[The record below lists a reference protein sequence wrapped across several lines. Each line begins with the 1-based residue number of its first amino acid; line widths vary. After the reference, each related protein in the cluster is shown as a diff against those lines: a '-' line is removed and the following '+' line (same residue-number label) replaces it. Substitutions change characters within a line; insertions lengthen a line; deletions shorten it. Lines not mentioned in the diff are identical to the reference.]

1 MINIFKINGCS
12 RNAEKILNAA
22 DKEIKYHVPLAS
34 YRDSE
39 EAFSKEL
46 GMEISAEN
54 LEKVKDKCKVLS
66 WNSIEA
72 MRFNP
77 SEDFI
82 KFKLNEYLF
91 YLAAQPEE
99 KGLVALI
106 NRSCSDKGAAEYL
119 EKIILADY
127 SSVNGTFSSL
137 FLLLVADSLA
147 GLYSFDIVRNY
158 DRAMELYNQV
168 IERNEDL
175 RVLAE
180 KRMLCCELLSSTP
193 LSLPNEAMIRKI
205 TENAKTDNW
214 SKTILAFYF
223 LTTPGIRKE
232 DGNAKIGMRYLTSA
246 VLNNYRPAIYLFGYL
261 GRLRRLKKFN
271 NTQFMSL
278 IEDREPPIIEPF
290 LVPKT

>member
-1 MINIFKINGCS
+1 MINIYKINGCRS
-12 RNAEKILNAA
+12 NAEKILNAA
-22 DKEIKYHVPLAS
+22 EKTIGYHVPLDS
-34 YRDSE
+34 YRDAE
-39 EAFSKEL
+39 EAFSTEF
-46 GMEISAEN
+46 GVTVTTEN
-54 LEKVKDKCKVLS
+54 VKVFKDKCKVPYRDS
-66 WNSIEA
+66 AEA
-72 MRFNP
+72 IRQIPF
-77 SEDFI
+77 EDYV
-82 KFKLNEYLF
+82 KLKRNEYYF

-99 KGLVALI
+99 DGLIALI
-106 NRSCSDKGAAEYL
+106 NRSGSDESAVKYL

-147 GLYSFDIVRNY
+147 GLYSFDTVRNF
-158 DRAMELYNQV
+158 DRAMELYNHV
-168 IERNEDL
+168 IERNDGL

-180 KRMLCCELLSSTP
+180 KRTLCCELLSSTP

-205 TENAKTDNW
+205 TENAKSDNW

-223 LTTPGIRKE
+223 LTTPGIRNE
-232 DGNAKIGMRYLTSA
+232 DGNAEIGMRYLTSA
-246 VLNNYRPAIYLFGYL
+246 VLNNYRPAIHLFGYL

>member
-54 LEKVKDKCKVLS
+54 LEKVKDKCKLLS

-106 NRSCSDKGAAEYL
+106 NR
-119 EKIILADY
+119 
-127 SSVNGTFSSL
+127 
-137 FLLLVADSLA
+137 
-147 GLYSFDIVRNY
+147 
-158 DRAMELYNQV
+158 
-168 IERNEDL
+168 
-175 RVLAE
+175 
-180 KRMLCCELLSSTP
+180 
-193 LSLPNEAMIRKI
+193 
-205 TENAKTDNW
+205 
-214 SKTILAFYF
+214 
-223 LTTPGIRKE
+223 
-232 DGNAKIGMRYLTSA
+232 
-246 VLNNYRPAIYLFGYL
+246 
-261 GRLRRLKKFN
+261 
-271 NTQFMSL
+271 
-278 IEDREPPIIEPF
+278 
-290 LVPKT
+290 